1 MYQALY
7 RKWRPRTFDDV
18 VGQDHITETLKR
30 QVASGRLSHAYLFTG
45 TRGTGKTTC
54 AKILSR
60 AVNCQN
66 PVDGNPCNQ
75 CPACLGIENG
85 SILDVLELDAAS
97 NNGVDQV
104 RALRDEAVYT
114 PAAVRKRV
122 YIVDEVHMLS
132 TPAFNALLKILEEPP
147 EHLMFIL
154 ATTELHKVPATIKS
168 RCQQFSFK
176 RILPGQIAQ
185 RLGYVAGQEGIDLTG
200 EGAALL
206 ARLADGGMRDA
217 LSLLDQ
223 CAGAG
228 QRVDEQEILDTLGL
242 AGNLE
247 TAKLMG
253 LIAAHDT
260 AGALET
266 LGRLYGNGKDVSS
279 VLEELSS
286 LARDLLLR
294 KTAPQGG
301 TALLTGG
308 YDGNTMRSLGEQF
321 TAPRLLQILKLL
333 QSTLPELAR
342 SSSRRTD
349 AELCLIRLCDERLD
363 DSAAGLAARVARLEE
378 LLAGGIP
385 ASVVTPA
392 PPAAPVPQPA
402 APVQS
407 PPCAPRRSAQTGGPQ
422 RGRHAPL
429 GGGAAAPAPRAGG
442 GALLRP
448 AGPAPGP
455 AGGPSRPGGGCPACR
470 PQSQRRGR
478 GDLRLLARLRGRP
491 GGEGA
496 PLGPALP
503 QQPGKS
509 HRRLEERLPHP
520 VGGQRVYPGHAQ
532 QAHRH
537 PARGPGGRCL
547 LRHGGD
553 PCVRGSGAAPGGGG
567 LRAPDCRGEARRFGR
582 PAGLRGPVRQHQNS
596 VIRPSAMPAGET
608 AKKSRP
614 PAHGGGRRKW
624 KECCH
629 MAKGFGSRGI
639 PGMGGGMNMN
649 MIKQAQKMQQDML
662 KMQQELEEK
671 TYEASA
677 GGGVVTASVS
687 GKRELKSLTIDPDA
701 VDPDDVEM
709 LEDMIVAAVN
719 EALRAAESDAASNMQ
734 KLTGGLGL
742 PF

>member
-301 TALLTGG
+301 AALLTGG

-407 PPCAPRRSAQTGGPQ
+407 PP
-422 RGRHAPL
+422 
-429 GGGAAAPAPRAGG
+429 APAPTEPA
-442 GALLRP
+442 APPRP
-448 AGPAPGP
+448 AAPSAADTPPWEEERPPLPPEPEEEPSYDLPAPPP
-455 AGGPSRPGGGCPACR
+455 AQPEAPPAPAAAAQPAAPS
-470 PQSQRRGR
+470 
-478 GDLRLLARLRGRP
+478 
-491 GGEGA
+491 
-496 PLGPALP
+496 
-503 QQPGKS
+503 
-509 HRRLEERLPHP
+509 
-520 VGGQRVYPGHAQ
+520 
-532 QAHRH
+532 
-537 PARGPGGRCL
+537 
-547 LRHGGD
+547 
-553 PCVRGSGAAPGGGG
+553 PGGGG
-567 LRAPDCRGEARRFGR
+567 GGNSAFWPAFAAGLAGKVPPSVQPFLNNPAKVTGVWKNGFLTLWVDSEFTRAMLNKPTVTQPMAQAAAAFFGTAEARVSVVVGQP
-582 PAGLRGPVRQHQNS
+582 PAEEG
-596 VIRPSAMPAGET
+596 SAPPAAGEKHD
-608 AKKSRP
+608 ALDDLL
-614 PAHGGGRRKW
+614 A
-624 KECCH
+624 
-629 MAKGFGSRGI
+629 FGAQFD
-639 PGMGGGMNMN
+639 N
-649 MIKQAQKMQQDML
+649 IKIQ
-662 KMQQELEEK
+662 
-671 TYEASA
+671 
-677 GGGVVTASVS
+677 
-687 GKRELKSLTIDPDA
+687 
-701 VDPDDVEM
+701 
-709 LEDMIVAAVN
+709 
-719 EALRAAESDAASNMQ
+719 
-734 KLTGGLGL
+734 
-742 PF
+742 